1 MIYSLTES
9 SGFFSPEFLDETIME
24 NSSLVGYNTIT
35 ILPTVKKMEY
45 SFVPD
50 SELMTRMGKS
60 KIFTTYP
67 IDSAVITNRIEYK
80 DK

>member
-35 ILPTVKKMEY
+35 ILPTVKKNGILIC
-45 SFVPD
+45 SRLRTND
-50 SELMTRMGKS
+50 KNGK
-60 KIFTTYP
+60 
-67 IDSAVITNRIEYK
+67 E
-80 DK
+80 